1 MNYMFF
7 ESISWSKIA
16 TGRIAF
22 RYYPKGFMFDV
33 AGLSMFRKNEKVP
46 PETYIIGLMNS
57 AIAMYYLKAMSPTMN
72 FESGQIANVPI
83 IKDENQYNIVSTFV
97 NANIEESKQEWD
109 SFETSWNFKKHPL
122 I

>member
-1 MNYMFF
+1 
-7 ESISWSKIA
+7 
-16 TGRIAF
+16 
-22 RYYPKGFMFDV
+22 
-33 AGLSMFRKNEKVP
+33 
-46 PETYIIGLMNS
+46 MNS